1 MVVPVV
7 VLPRWPRRHPSAAPP
22 PFGGPVAT
30 PQRPLRPSVAP
41 SPPLSGLVATP
52 QRPPLPLGG
61 LSRGPLR
68 PSGAAGLAG
77 VGAVGAEGAAG
88 TGAATGGPGAVPVG
102 TGDPARPRPYFVP
115 SPEQVV
121 GLPPSP
127 GPAPPLECP
136 QPVPSQSQLQPVSL
150 LPAPS
155 PYAGPTGGLAERR
168 EPASRPAS
176 PARTARPSSRTPRL
190 RPPALPGT
198 HQMTL
203 RPSTAPLR
211 VSLPSPPASSLP
223 VLADPA
229 SDSLRAASPTV
240 ARLVS
245 TFVTDPS
252 FESTTASALVAEL
265 VDFAARCRLDYVAS
279 LVTESASV
287 CPPSVGGE
295 CALSTDVLE
304 DRPQEFQCFAAAL
317 PHLVS
322 TLIAPEGDPDAPDIP
337 TPRSYA
343 EAIEGPYSSQWE
355 SAMDV
360 EMASWKSTST
370 YVDEVPPP
378 GTNIVIGMWIFRV
391 KRPPGS
397 PPVFKARYVARGFS
411 QRQGVD
417 YFQTFSP
424 TPKMTTLRVLL
435 HVAAQRDYE
444 LHSLDFSTAFL
455 QGSLHEEIWLRRP
468 PGFTGSFPPEHMA
481 AAKRVLRYLC
491 STSGLGLVLGGRRPV
506 VLTGH
511 ADASWADDQATQRS
525 SQGYTFSLGSGSVSW
540 RSTRSSSVLG
550 SSCEAEIYA
559 GAMAAQELRW
569 LTYLLIDLGEPPRS
583 PPVLYV
589 ENKAMLAL
597 CREHRLEHKTKHI
610 ALRYFLARELQQRGQ
625 LCLAYVASEANT
637 ADIFTKAVPP
647 GFPTSPPSDE
657 SLELSGPYP
666 ELVVCL
672 MYLMTCTRPDLAYPL
687 SLLARYVA
695 PGRHRK
701 VHWDAA
707 KRVLRYLCNTSGM
720 GLVLARQGPVVLTGH
735 LDASW
740 VDDSATQWSSQG
752 YTFNLGSGSVS
763 WWSTRSSSVL
773 ISSCEAEIYA
783 GAMAAQELR
792 WLTYLL
798 TDLGEQ
804 PRSPLVLVR
813 DPFAELGGLAARRIA
828 LLVSQPLGLCADLE
842 EAALDIP
849 DLQVFWAHASL
860 MKEWRGKSVR
870 LRRTCELF
878 LESSFPSSII
888 VSSCWDVEQ
897 ELLLFNRCLL
907 LNRKWPAGKQ
917 KVAKHLRRAVMKD
930 FITID
935 ENGVRALKDKAALE
949 REFGGTHGAKL
960 AKRIFYAAPDD
971 WEQLLLVR
979 VTARTVLA
987 VSKFVLR
994 AGTSHGVWRIES
1006 VEEETL
1012 VCRAVSCFREILGGA
1027 GERLRTFLPHEVV
1040 PAMVKEGFKCY
1051 GGKPK
1056 QQSSWEE
1063 ELGHPIGW
1071 QRMIGVRDSTV
1082 LPNRARDVMLRVHS
1096 KNLQVGERLHF
1107 MGAGVACPHSG
1118 EKETLDH
1125 GLFSCPRIQLVVKAL
1140 LQARRM
1146 LNPRQKVESL
1156 GDLLFQRE
1164 GTVSGFPEAT
1174 ITSIAL
1180 HRI

>member
-1 MVVPVV
+1 
-7 VLPRWPRRHPSAAPP
+7 
-22 PFGGPVAT
+22 
-30 PQRPLRPSVAP
+30 
-41 SPPLSGLVATP
+41 
-52 QRPPLPLGG
+52 
-61 LSRGPLR
+61 
-68 PSGAAGLAG
+68 
-77 VGAVGAEGAAG
+77 
-88 TGAATGGPGAVPVG
+88 
-102 TGDPARPRPYFVP
+102 
-115 SPEQVV
+115 
-121 GLPPSP
+121 
-127 GPAPPLECP
+127 
-136 QPVPSQSQLQPVSL
+136 
-150 LPAPS
+150 
-155 PYAGPTGGLAERR
+155 
-168 EPASRPAS
+168 
-176 PARTARPSSRTPRL
+176 
-190 RPPALPGT
+190 
-198 HQMTL
+198 
-203 RPSTAPLR
+203 
-211 VSLPSPPASSLP
+211 
-223 VLADPA
+223 
-229 SDSLRAASPTV
+229 
-240 ARLVS
+240 
-245 TFVTDPS
+245 
-252 FESTTASALVAEL
+252 
-265 VDFAARCRLDYVAS
+265 
-279 LVTESASV
+279 
-287 CPPSVGGE
+287 
-295 CALSTDVLE
+295 
-304 DRPQEFQCFAAAL
+304 
-317 PHLVS
+317 
-322 TLIAPEGDPDAPDIP
+322 
-337 TPRSYA
+337 
-343 EAIEGPYSSQWE
+343 
-355 SAMDV
+355 
-360 EMASWKSTST
+360 
-370 YVDEVPPP
+370 
-378 GTNIVIGMWIFRV
+378 
-391 KRPPGS
+391 
-397 PPVFKARYVARGFS
+397 
-411 QRQGVD
+411 
-417 YFQTFSP
+417 
-424 TPKMTTLRVLL
+424 
-435 HVAAQRDYE
+435 
-444 LHSLDFSTAFL
+444 
-455 QGSLHEEIWLRRP
+455 
-468 PGFTGSFPPEHMA
+468 
-481 AAKRVLRYLC
+481 
-491 STSGLGLVLGGRRPV
+491 TSGLGLVLGGRRPV

-647 GFPTSPPSDE
+647 ACFALLCLTGLVTSCSPPLCLWGPFSASASCSPRQPTPLSTTHSLSAPPSDE

-804 PRSPLVLVR
+804 PRSPLQRGQLRRAYVATRANTADIFTKALPPACFAFLDWSCHHLFSPTLPMGEAKRQKLGMSNPYVDRLAYLGYADDTSLVLKGKRQVWCVIKLLDDFGEKSGLWVKKDKSALLPLGKNLRRKLDKQSVLKWVLPNEAERIMGVWVSPSGDAALTWEVTLVRATSEFVKWQIHFLTTTERVAVVNGYVNPVLTFQAQLRKLGELSVR

-1040 PAMVKEGFKCY
+1040 PAMCY